1 LVAYFVPSLTNSP
14 LYEIISKKKLSA
26 GEIKNHTMKFI
37 FSNKMSRLR
46 KKLLLYF
53 LLVAIVSISVSA
65 EIILE
70 VSSAKLENEIKSSFY
85 HQIEKITPQKNL
97 AEIKKNLDTDAVFSP
112 IYKLRN
118 RMILFL
124 LFVSVSIIAAF
135 VLFTKD
141 IISPMDGIVE
151 ATKKIVAGD
160 FTVTVPV
167 MSEDEIGLIA
177 RSINDIDSN
186 LTNMINQ
193 VKHELNKYKFTL
205 IDAHNDLSRIAPDT
219 LNEKVLKE
227 KKIRTIEYRNMIH
240 EFKTVTGSLTVLID
254 SLSELQGFLSMYKTY
269 TIKSEL
275 SQLEIDEAI
284 KDFK

>member
-1 LVAYFVPSLTNSP
+1 
-14 LYEIISKKKLSA
+14 
-26 GEIKNHTMKFI
+26 MKSI
-37 FSNKMSRLR
+37 FPNKMSRLR

-70 VSSAKLENEIKSSFY
+70 VSSAKLENEIKSNFY
-85 HQIEKITPQKNL
+85 RQIEKITPKYNL
-97 AEIKKNLDTDAVFSP
+97 AEIKKNLNTDDIFSP

-124 LFVSVSIIAAF
+124 LFVSASIIAAF

-160 FTVTVPV
+160 LTVSVPV

-177 RSINDIDSN
+177 SSINDIDSN

-193 VKHELNKYKFTL
+193 VKHELNKHKFSL
-205 IDAHNDLSRIAPDT
+205 IDSHNILSNIMP
-219 LNEKVLKE
+219 EKYSEKILRE
-227 KKIRTIEYRNMIH
+227 KKIRLT
-240 EFKTVTGSLTVLID
+240 EFKKMNNQLKNVVRSLTALID
-254 SLSELQGFLSMYKTY
+254 DFSGLQSFLAMYKTY

-275 SQLEIDEAI
+275 SQKEIDEAI
-284 KDFK
+284 NGSE

>member
-1 LVAYFVPSLTNSP
+1 
-14 LYEIISKKKLSA
+14 
-26 GEIKNHTMKFI
+26 MKFI
-37 FSNKMSRLR
+37 FSKKMSRLR

-70 VSSAKLENEIKSSFY
+70 VSSAKLENEIKSNFY
-85 HQIEKITPQKNL
+85 LQVEKIVPGNSLINIKN
-97 AEIKKNLDTDAVFSP
+97 NLNTDAMFYP
-112 IYKLRN
+112 IYNLRN

-124 LFVSVSIIAAF
+124 LFVSASIIAAF

-193 VKHELNKYKFTL
+193 VKNELNKYKFTL
-205 IDAHNDLSRIAPDT
+205 VDTHNELSKSLPKT
-219 LNEKVLKE
+219 LKEKIISE
-227 KKIRTIEYRNMIH
+227 KKIRISDFINMTDKFSNVTHSITI
-240 EFKTVTGSLTVLID
+240 LIE
-254 SLSELQGFLSMYKTY
+254 SLSDLQDFLSMYKTY

-275 SQLEIDEAI
+275 SQREIDEAI
-284 KDFK
+284 HDFK

>member
-1 LVAYFVPSLTNSP
+1 
-14 LYEIISKKKLSA
+14 
-26 GEIKNHTMKFI
+26 
-37 FSNKMSRLR
+37 MSRLR

-53 LLVAIVSISVSA
+53 LLIAIVSISVSA

-70 VSSAKLENEIKSSFY
+70 MSSAKLENEIKSNFY
-85 HQIEKITPQKNL
+85 HQIEKITPQYNL
-97 AEIKKNLDTDAVFSP
+97 KEIKKNLNMDAIFSP

-124 LFVSVSIIAAF
+124 LFVSASIIAAF

-141 IISPMDGIVE
+141 IISPMDGIVD

-160 FTVTVPV
+160 LTVSVPV

-193 VKHELNKYKFTL
+193 VKHELNKYKFSL
-205 IDAHNDLSRIAPDT
+205 IDAHNDLSKIMPDKY
-219 LNEKVLKE
+219 NEKILKE
-227 KKIRTIEYRNMIH
+227 KKIKLIEFKNMINQL
-240 EFKTVTGSLTVLID
+240 KNVTRSLTVLIE
-254 SLSELQGFLSMYKTY
+254 SLSELQSYLSMYKTY

-275 SQLEIDEAI
+275 SQKEIDEAI
-284 KDFK
+284 NDFK

>member
-1 LVAYFVPSLTNSP
+1 
-14 LYEIISKKKLSA
+14 
-26 GEIKNHTMKFI
+26 MKFI

-70 VSSAKLENEIKSSFY
+70 VSSAKLENEIKSNFY
-85 HQIEKITPQKNL
+85 HQIEKITPAKTL
-97 AEIKKNLDTDAVFSP
+97 AGIKSNLDTDSIFYP
-112 IYKLRN
+112 IYNLRN

-124 LFVSVSIIAAF
+124 LFVSASIIAAF
-135 VLFTKD
+135 FLFTKD

-160 FTVTVPV
+160 LTVSVPV

-177 RSINDIDSN
+177 KSINDIDSN
-186 LTNMINQ
+186 LTSMINQ
-193 VKHELNKYKFTL
+193 VKQELNKYKFSL
-205 IDAHNDLSRIAPDT
+205 IDAHNDLSKIAPDI
-219 LNEKVLKE
+219 LNEKILKE
-227 KKIRTIEYRNMIH
+227 KKIRAAGYRDMILR
-240 EFKTVTGSLTVLID
+240 FRSVTKSITVLIE
-254 SLSELQGFLSMYKTY
+254 SLSELQSFLSMYKTY

-275 SQLEIDEAI
+275 SQHEIDEAI